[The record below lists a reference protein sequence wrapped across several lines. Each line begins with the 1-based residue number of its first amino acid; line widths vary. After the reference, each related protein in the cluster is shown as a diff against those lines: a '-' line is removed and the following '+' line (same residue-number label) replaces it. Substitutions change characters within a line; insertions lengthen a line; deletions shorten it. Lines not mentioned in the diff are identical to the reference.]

1 MRTAYKVLVR
11 KLKGR
16 DHLRDVNVD
25 SKIILKEIIT
35 H

>member
-1 MRTAYKVLVR
+1 MRTAYKVLVEN
-11 KLKGR
+11 LKGR